1 MTKRLPLILAA
12 VLACLAVGAVGASAK
27 GTTIGST
34 ISVKYKSAKPGD
46 PYGTSS
52 FKGKVG
58 PKECAADRTVKIKGI
73 GSDTTDE
80 KGKFSIGV
88 SGDVKPGKYKVTAG
102 TGVTDAGAKCK
113 KVKTKLTITKA

>member
-12 VLACLAVGAVGASAK
+12 LLACLAVGAVGASAK
-27 GTTIGST
+27 GTTVGST
-34 ISVKYKSAKPGD
+34 ISVKFKGAKPGD

-58 PKECAADRTVKIKGI
+58 PKECAADRKVKVKGV
-73 GSDTTDE
+73 GTDTTDE

-88 SGDVKPGKYKVTAG
+88 SGDVKPGKYKVSAG
-102 TGVTDAGAKCK
+102 SGKTEDGAKCK
-113 KVKTKLTITKA
+113 KVKTTLTITKS